1 MQTSTISLV
10 TIIAEGVLRERLLED
25 LQRLGARGWTIG
37 EVQGHGVRGISE
49 YFWAGSQVRIETL
62 VSPAVGE
69 KILAHLQE
77 RYFTDYSV
85 TAFVHDVRVVRA
97 ERYV

>member
-1 MQTSTISLV
+1 METTTISLV
-10 TIIAEGVLRERLLED
+10 TIIAEGVLRERLLDD
-25 LQRLGARGWTIG
+25 LKRLGARGWTIG
-37 EVQGHGVRGISE
+37 EVQGHGIRGISE

-69 KILAHLQE
+69 AILAHLQE
-77 RYFTDYSV
+77 HYFTDYSV